1 MTHRQYMGGVYLGAI
16 SPPRIRKRVED
27 ADLIIALGMLL
38 TDIESGGRA
47 PSEALRDRSIWAA
60 DNRVNVSFHT
70 YTDVTLKE
78 FVGGLL
84 RANLRTHREKVAYS
98 DNLGTPRETRSSHPR
113 CRYPA

>member
-1 MTHRQYMGGVYLGAI
+1 MTHPQYMGVSLGAI

-38 TDIESGGRA
+38 TDIESGGRV

-70 YTDVTLKE
+70 LHRCYAEGVRGRFASGE
-78 FVGGLL
+78 FK
-84 RANLRTHREKVAYS
+84 N
-98 DNLGTPRETRSSHPR
+98 TPGESSL
-113 CRYPA
+113 